1 MNIFCIKF
9 HIRSCS
15 LVMSPCD
22 DGFVRT
28 RFWCVLDI
36 EMNCVVLF
44 ISISILLAKYDVESC
59 CTQQLSSY
67 HIIMNALIGICPYS
81 IRASVA
87 NPWSAIGLVSGFAI
101 NTLKIKKRRPS
112 QATAL
117 IFNRY

>member
-1 MNIFCIKF
+1 
-9 HIRSCS
+9 
-15 LVMSPCD
+15 MSPCD

-67 HIIMNALIGICPYS
+67 HIIKNALIGICPYS

-87 NPWSAIGLVSGFAI
+87 NCGSAISLVSGFAI